1 MVLWNNWGEE
11 ADGQQSEPDNFNG
24 SQDALALSINGWP
37 FGTSG
42 EWNDIDE
49 TNRLYFIIEYNG
61 SINDVGIGVGLG
73 ADAVRIFGEGYRPPE
88 FEAKI
93 SQGRVDAIVLKR
105 PGEGVLRFKPF
116 FGRFILY
123 WRRWKFKPYRTG
135 N

>member
-1 MVLWNNWGEE
+1 M
-11 ADGQQSEPDNFNG
+11 EPDNFNG

-105 PGEGVLRFKPF
+105 PGEGYYDSNPSLGDLYFIG
-116 FGRFILY
+116 GR
-123 WRRWKFKPYRTG
+123 R